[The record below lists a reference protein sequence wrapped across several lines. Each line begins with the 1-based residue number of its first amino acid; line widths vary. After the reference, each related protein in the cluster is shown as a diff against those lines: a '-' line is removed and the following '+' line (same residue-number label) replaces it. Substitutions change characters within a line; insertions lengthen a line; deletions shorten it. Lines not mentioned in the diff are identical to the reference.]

1 MVYLDSSALVKLLRE
16 EPESAA
22 LLRYLADHP
31 QRASSAL
38 ARVEVFRALRRANA
52 LPALHRRA
60 ELVLS
65 SLALLPLDEPVLEE
79 AAGLPPRN
87 LRTLDALHLATALS
101 LDGLD
106 AFVTYDARLD
116 AAAASAGL
124 LVASPA

>member
-1 MVYLDSSALVKLLRE
+1 MIYLDSSALVKLLRE

-22 LLRYLADHP
+22 LRRYLSGHP

-38 ARVEVFRALRRANA
+38 ARVEVFRALNRENA
-52 LPALHRRA
+52 LPALHRPA
-60 ELVLS
+60 EQMLG

-79 AAGLPPRN
+79 AASLLPRT

-106 AFVTYDARLD
+106 ALVTYDGRLGTAS
-116 AAAASAGL
+116 AAAGL
-124 LVASPA
+124 RVASPA